1 MISILLLLFSFTA
14 GASQCWLTSELTQD
28 GHLYVDCRTGK
39 SPYKRLCRVNKNKQ
53 AAKLGHVYDVVIVNP
68 VDDSF
73 LGTIEEWIGLNSR
86 PWSPSETL
94 AEGERIV
101 CSLNQDRLNA
111 FKVKRQS
118 AREAVRKA
126 RLAETDR
133 LDKLDRAKRQFC
145 RKQNKDNLEKILC
158 AEWRREKVDDQ

>member
-1 MISILLLLFSFTA
+1 MILILAILFSFTA
-14 GASQCWLTSELTQD
+14 SANQCWLTTERTQD

-39 SPYKRLCRVNKNKQ
+39 SPYKRLCRVNKNRQ
-53 AAKLGHVYDVVIVNP
+53 AAKFGQVYDVVIAETP
-68 VDDSF
+68 DESF
-73 LGTIEEWIGLNSR
+73 VGTIKEWLDLNSR
-86 PWSPSETL
+86 PWNESEVL

-101 CSLNQDRLNA
+101 CRLNQDRLTA

-126 RLAETDR
+126 RLAKTDR

-145 RKQNKDNLEKILC
+145 RKQNKVSLSKILC
-158 AEWRREKVDDQ
+158 AEWELEELNE